1 MAKGQFFKWLKPDN
15 RQKLVKP
22 HVSVASYVVD
32 QWRRMAYAGI
42 AFGFVGMSGG
52 LAAGAWAFSKER
64 MPSYT
69 ITPIIQPSGWMV
81 DTYVNGSDEPLNE
94 RIACSVLQT
103 TIYLLRSVPGDKAS
117 VKSNL
122 DIATK
127 NFADHAAVRA
137 RRELDAQDWYAPL
150 LQRRITRDVKPDM
163 NCYRLAHAKDAYNV
177 EWTERLHNAM
187 GPIPGGEIKR
197 TISIKAEKLDKAPDK
212 LVNWNPWGLFI
223 TEYSGV
229 LD

>member
-1 MAKGQFFKWLKPDN
+1 MAKGQFFKWRKPDHK
-15 RQKLVKP
+15 QIAVKP

-32 QWRRMAYAGI
+32 QWRRMAYAGVVYGTI
-42 AFGFVGMSGG
+42 GLVFG
-52 LAAGAWAFSKER
+52 AACGAYAFSKER

-69 ITPIIQPSGWMV
+69 ITPIIQPNGWMV
-81 DTYVNGSDEPLNE
+81 DTYVNGSDEPMNE
-94 RIACSVLQT
+94 RIACSVIQT
-103 TIYLLRSVPGDKAS
+103 TFYMLRTVAGNKAG

-127 NFADHAAVRA
+127 NFADSAAVRA
-137 RRELDAQDWYAPL
+137 RRELEAQEWYAPL
-150 LQRRITRDVKPDM
+150 LQRRVSRDVKPKM
-163 NCYRLAHAKDAYNV
+163 NCYRRAGTQDEFVL

-187 GPIPGGEIKR
+187 GPVVNGETDR
-197 TISIKAEKLDKAPDK
+197 TISLKAVKLEKAPDQ
-212 LVNWNPWGLFI
+212 LVNWNPWGIFI

>member
-1 MAKGQFFKWLKPDN
+1 MATKKFFPWLKPDHK
-15 RQKLVKP
+15 QKLVKP

-32 QWRRMAYAGI
+32 QWRKMAYAGI
-42 AFGFVGMSGG
+42 AYGTIG
-52 LAAGAWAFSKER
+52 LAVGVGAVGWAFAKER
-64 MPSYT
+64 MPSYQ
-69 ITPIIQPSGWMV
+69 ITPIIQPNGWMV
-81 DTYVNGSDEPLNE
+81 ETYVNGSDEPLNE

-103 TIYLLRSVPGDKAS
+103 TVYLLRTVAGNKAG

-127 NFADHAAVRA
+127 NFADNAAVRA
-137 RRELDAQDWYAPL
+137 RRELEAQDWYAPL

-163 NCYRLAHAKDAYNV
+163 NCYRLAHAKDAYTV

-187 GPIPGGEIKR
+187 GPIPGGETKR